1 MHIMEALDFAA
12 FGSFV
17 VLAALWV
24 VLPLRAPAAPAVIAT
39 ASTLEAAAA

>member
-1 MHIMEALDFAA
+1 MEALDIAA

-17 VLAALWV
+17 VLALLWV
-24 VLPLRAPAAPAVIAT
+24 ALPLRAPAVPAVIAT